1 MEGNTWDTNIIGNT
15 ISRNS
20 STVVNPN
27 RVGDTGE
34 PIEWASGTQ
43 LKSVEGILKANFAEI
58 MDEGVWGLRQGE
70 YGDAYYINSKTKLRE
85 PAIYGMRIQNPLR
98 DKLLKKLKLIWMNLI
113 MI

>member
-1 MEGNTWDTNIIGNT
+1 MHGLGGMKIFERFSVADDVLPSMYQNQTDFIITGLEHTIEGNTWDTNIIGNT

-58 MDEGVWGLRQGE
+58 MDEGVWG
-70 YGDAYYINSKTKLRE
+70 T
-85 PAIYGMRIQNPLR
+85 
-98 DKLLKKLKLIWMNLI
+98 
-113 MI
+113 